1 MKVPIPSFRIR
12 EFSED
17 HLFNFGEKAILLLSG
32 FSSEDLMSHLAASL
46 AELHRELGQRIGRL
60 PSNPMAEQKSQADKK
75 RDALKVRVYEA
86 TRIAAEDPESEAVR
100 TAAAVI
106 QEVLDRRPA
115 GFQNLIYEEN
125 TTQLNQLL
133 ADLAEPSV
141 RQAADQASLTKW
153 INALAASET
162 AFETADKA
170 FDEYERKTP
179 KPRQL
184 TEIREQLNGAPR
196 STESVVAQVRGQV
209 EERRRRQPRGRPAMT
224 TDGRSIDW
232 KSVKKLYLR
241 NRSHKQTAA
250 AFDLSVNTV
259 KARARK
265 EGWAQ

>member
-60 PSNPMAEQKSQADKK
+60 PSNPIAEQKSQADKK

-100 TAAAVI
+100 AAAAVI

-141 RQAADQASLTKW
+141 RQAADHAGLTKW

-184 TEIREQLNGAPR
+184 TEIRRDFNETLRVVLDTLAWAANRLGSESRYAEAFRGLRGELVALSSLAKLRDTADAKREKKAGA
-196 STESVVAQVRGQV
+196 
-209 EERRRRQPRGRPAMT
+209 
-224 TDGRSIDW
+224 
-232 KSVKKLYLR
+232 KKAELT
-241 NRSHKQTAA
+241 S
-250 AFDLSVNTV
+250 
-259 KARARK
+259 
-265 EGWAQ
+265 